1 MDKMKNSGM
10 SETMQTLTRKS
21 ACVMLSLLL
30 LLSAVL
36 PVKAAAETASAK
48 VVRVGSFED
57 TFNYVNEKGA
67 RKGYGYELLETLSGY
82 TGWQF
87 EYVTCDWSNCFKK
100 LKNGEIDIMGGISY
114 TEDRTEEMLFSDEP
128 MGVEKYYL
136 YADLSRAD
144 ISASDFKTLN
154 GKKIGVLMG
163 TEPEVM
169 LTEWEEKYGL
179 KTEHVNISNNE
190 DVKQKLANHE
200 IDCFVSLEES
210 FWAERGISTITRV
223 GESGIYYAINKNR
236 PDLKEELDDA
246 MRALDEAVPF
256 YTADLYKRYFSMDY
270 TPILTGEEK
279 AWLRKHGAIRM
290 GFLASD
296 SGVSTFDP
304 ATGEFTGVI
313 TDYIQFAADCLGN
326 QELEFQLVG
335 YDSKEAELDALKSG
349 EIDMIFHCDQNPN
362 LAEEYHFACTN
373 TTWTSNLMAV
383 TNKQHFNENNVNR
396 IAVPQNK
403 LSLKK
408 YLAFY
413 YPQWEIVDCDT
424 QEDAAKLVKDGQA
437 DCFVTGISSENKY
450 SKKYSFYSVPLVNPV
465 RSCFAVNSGNRSLLS
480 ILNKTIKAMPVNM
493 LAGALAMYKSSARK
507 VTLSDFIKD
516 NFFKVM
522 LISSIAVAVVLLTIL
537 MLLQKARKAEAAA
550 RKAAS
555 DTQEL
560 NAKLQ
565 VAVEKA
571 ESANR
576 AKSTFLS
583 NMSHDIRTPMNAII
597 GFTTLALSNIDDTDR
612 VKDYLGKTLA
622 SSNHL
627 LSLINDVLDMSRI
640 ESGKIHL
647 EEVEVNLSDVLHD
660 LKTIVSGQI
669 YAKQLELYMDA
680 MDVTDEDVYCD
691 KTRLNQILL
700 NLLSN
705 AIKFTPAG
713 GTVSVRVRQLAG
725 KVRGCGQYEFRIK
738 DNGIGMSQE
747 FAQKIFE
754 PFERERTSTV
764 SGIQGTGLG
773 MAITKNIVDMMGG
786 TIEVQ
791 TAQGKGTEFT
801 VCVPMRAQ
809 TEQRPVEKITELE
822 GLKALVVDDDFN
834 TCDSVTKMLVKVG
847 MRAEWTLSGKEAV
860 LRARQSIEMS
870 DVYHAYIIDWRL
882 PDMNGIEVTRQIR
895 SLNDDTPIIILTA
908 YDWSDIEVEAKAAG
922 VTAFC
927 SKPMFMSDL
936 RETLMSALGQKPA
949 DAVQRLLPE
958 KNADFK
964 GKHILLVED
973 NELNR
978 EIAVYLLQEAGA
990 MVDQAADGK
999 EAVEMFAASAPGTYD
1014 AVLMDVMMPELD
1026 GLSATRAI
1034 RGMDRPDARLPIIA
1048 MTANLFD
1055 EDVEACL
1062 AAGMDAHIPKPLE
1075 AGQMIKTI
1083 AEWLERKKQ

>member
-36 PVKAAAETASAK
+36 PVKAAAETAPAK

-87 EYVTCDWSNCFKK
+87 EYVTCDWSNCFEK

-179 KTEHVNISNNE
+179 ETEHVNISNNE

-236 PDLKEELDDA
+236 PDIKEELDDA

-279 AWLRKHGAIRM
+279 AWLKEHGAIKM
-290 GFLASD
+290 GFLTSD

-349 EIDMIFHCDQNPN
+349 EIDMIFHFDQSPN

-516 NFFKVM
+516 NFFKVL

-597 GFTTLALSNIDDTDR
+597 GFTTLAISNIDDKNR
-612 VKDYLGKTLA
+612 VKDYLSKTLA

-713 GTVSVRVRQLAG
+713 GTVSVRVRQLVG

-764 SGIQGTGLG
+764 SRIQGTGLG

-895 SLNDDTPIIILTA
+895 SLHDDTPIIILTA

-927 SKPMFMSDL
+927 AKPMFMSDL

-949 DAVQRLLPE
+949 DAVQGLLPE

-978 EIAVYLLQEAGA
+978 EIAQEILREYGFLVDSAENGA
-990 MVDQAADGK
+990 V
-999 EAVEMFAASAPGTYD
+999 AVEKVSTAAPGSYD
-1014 AVLMDVMMPELD
+1014 LVLMDVQMPIMD
-1026 GLSATRAI
+1026 GYTATRKI
-1034 RGMDRPDARLPIIA
+1034 RALDDPARAKLPILA
-1048 MTANLFD
+1048 MTANAFD
-1055 EDVEACL
+1055 EDRRNALES
-1062 AAGMDAHIPKPLE
+1062 GMNGFLSKPIVIDDLVQE
-1075 AGQMIKTI
+1075 
-1083 AEWLERKKQ
+1083 LRKIL

>member
-1 MDKMKNSGM
+1 
-10 SETMQTLTRKS
+10 MQTLTRKS

-87 EYVTCDWSNCFKK
+87 EYVTCDWSDCFEK
-100 LKNGEIDIMGGISY
+100 LKNGEIDIIGGISY
-114 TEDRTEEMLFSDEP
+114 TEDRTQEMLFSDEP

-169 LTEWEEKYGL
+169 LAEWEEKYGL

-236 PDLKEELDDA
+236 PDIKEELDDA

-424 QEDAAKLVKDGQA
+424 QEDAARLVKDGQA

-450 SKKYSFYSVPLVNPV
+450 SKKYSFYSVPLLNPV
-465 RSCFAVNSGNRSLLS
+465 KSCFAVNSGNRSLLS

-612 VKDYLGKTLA
+612 VKDYLAKTLA

-669 YAKQLELYMDA
+669 YAKQLELYMDV

-725 KVRGCGQYEFRIK
+725 KVHGCGQYEFRIK

-764 SGIQGTGLG
+764 SRIQGTGLG

-834 TCDSVTKMLVKVG
+834 TCDSVTKMLAKVG

-895 SLNDDTPIIILTA
+895 SLHDDTPIIILTA

-978 EIAVYLLQEAGA
+978 EIAQEILREYGFLVDSAENGA
-990 MVDQAADGK
+990 V
-999 EAVEMFAASAPGTYD
+999 AVEKVSTAAPGSYD
-1014 AVLMDVMMPELD
+1014 LVLMDVQMPIMD
-1026 GLSATRAI
+1026 GYTATRKI
-1034 RGMDRPDARLPIIA
+1034 RALDDPARAKLPILA
-1048 MTANLFD
+1048 MTANAFD
-1055 EDVEACL
+1055 EDRRNALES
-1062 AAGMDAHIPKPLE
+1062 GMNGFLSKPIVIDDLVQE
-1075 AGQMIKTI
+1075 
-1083 AEWLERKKQ
+1083 LRKIL

>member
-82 TGWQF
+82 AGWQF
-87 EYVTCDWSNCFKK
+87 EYVTCDWSDCFEK
-100 LKNGEIDIMGGISY
+100 LKNGEIDIIGGISY
-114 TEDRTEEMLFSDEP
+114 TEDRTQEMLFSDEP

-169 LTEWEEKYGL
+169 LAEWEEKYGL

-236 PDLKEELDDA
+236 PDIKEELDDA

-424 QEDAAKLVKDGQA
+424 QEDAARLVKDGQA

-669 YAKQLELYMDA
+669 YAKQLELYMDV

-725 KVRGCGQYEFRIK
+725 KVHGCGQYEFRIK

-764 SGIQGTGLG
+764 SRIQGTGLG

-895 SLNDDTPIIILTA
+895 SLHDDTPIIILTA

-927 SKPMFMSDL
+927 AKPMFMSDL

-949 DAVQRLLPE
+949 DAVQGLLPE

-978 EIAVYLLQEAGA
+978 EIAQEILREYGFLVDSAENGA
-990 MVDQAADGK
+990 V
-999 EAVEMFAASAPGTYD
+999 AVEKVSTAAPGSYD
-1014 AVLMDVMMPELD
+1014 LVLMDVQMPIMD
-1026 GLSATRAI
+1026 GYTATRKI
-1034 RGMDRPDARLPIIA
+1034 RALDDPARAKLPILA
-1048 MTANLFD
+1048 MTANAFD
-1055 EDVEACL
+1055 EDRRNALES
-1062 AAGMDAHIPKPLE
+1062 GMNGFLSKPIVIDDLMQE
-1075 AGQMIKTI
+1075 LHKI
-1083 AEWLERKKQ
+1083 L

>member
-1 MDKMKNSGM
+1 
-10 SETMQTLTRKS
+10 MQTLTRKS

-87 EYVTCDWSNCFKK
+87 EYVTCDWSDCFEK
-100 LKNGEIDIMGGISY
+100 LKNGEIDIIGGISY
-114 TEDRTEEMLFSDEP
+114 TEDRTQEMLFSDEP

-136 YADLSRAD
+136 YADLARAD

-169 LTEWEEKYGL
+169 LAEWEEKYGL

-236 PDLKEELDDA
+236 PDIKEELDDA

-296 SGVSTFDP
+296 SGVSTYDP

-424 QEDAAKLVKDGQA
+424 QEDAARLVKDGQA

-597 GFTTLALSNIDDTDR
+597 GFTTLALSNIDDKDR
-612 VKDYLGKTLA
+612 VKDYLTKTLA

-725 KVRGCGQYEFRIK
+725 KVHGCGQYEFRIK

-747 FAQKIFE
+747 FAKKIFE

-764 SGIQGTGLG
+764 SRIQGTGLG

-809 TEQRPVEKITELE
+809 TEQRLVEKITELE

-895 SLNDDTPIIILTA
+895 SLHDDTPIIILTA

-978 EIAVYLLQEAGA
+978 EIAQEILQEYGFLVDTAENGA
-990 MVDQAADGK
+990 V
-999 EAVEMFAASAPGTYD
+999 AVEKVSTAALGSYD
-1014 AVLMDVMMPELD
+1014 LVLMDVQMPIMD
-1026 GLSATRAI
+1026 GYTATRKI
-1034 RGMDRPDARLPIIA
+1034 RALDDPARAKLPILA
-1048 MTANLFD
+1048 MTANAFD
-1055 EDVEACL
+1055 EDRRNALES
-1062 AAGMDAHIPKPLE
+1062 GMNGFLSKPIVIGDLVQE
-1075 AGQMIKTI
+1075 LHKI
-1083 AEWLERKKQ
+1083 L

>member
-87 EYVTCDWSNCFKK
+87 EYVTCDWSNCFEK
-100 LKNGEIDIMGGISY
+100 LKNGEIDIIGGISY
-114 TEDRTEEMLFSDEP
+114 TEDRTQEMLFSDEP

-169 LTEWEEKYGL
+169 LAEWEEKYGL

-279 AWLRKHGAIRM
+279 AWLKEHGAIKM
-290 GFLASD
+290 GFLTSD
-296 SGVSTFDP
+296 SGVSTFDS

-597 GFTTLALSNIDDTDR
+597 GFTTLALSNIDDTER

-669 YAKQLELYMDA
+669 YAKQLELYMDV

-725 KVRGCGQYEFRIK
+725 QVRGCGQYEFRIK
-738 DNGIGMSQE
+738 DNGIGMSPE
-747 FAQKIFE
+747 FAKKIFE

-764 SGIQGTGLG
+764 SRIQGTGLG

-791 TAQGKGTEFT
+791 TAQGKGSEFIIR
-801 VCVPMRAQ
+801 VPLRVQ
-809 TEQRPVEKITELE
+809 TEHRPVEKITELE

-936 RETLMSALGQKPA
+936 RETLMSALGQKLT
-949 DAVQRLLPE
+949 DASQELLPE

-964 GKHILLVED
+964 DRHILLVED

-978 EIAVYLLQEAGA
+978 EIAQEILREYGFR
-990 MVDQAADGK
+990 VDTAENG
-999 EAVEMFAASAPGTYD
+999 EVAVEKVSTAAPGSYD
-1014 AVLMDVMMPELD
+1014 LVLMDVQMPVMD
-1026 GLSATRAI
+1026 GYAATRKI
-1034 RGMDRPDARLPIIA
+1034 RALDDPARAKLPILA
-1048 MTANLFD
+1048 MTANAFD
-1055 EDVEACL
+1055 EDRRNALES
-1062 AAGMDAHIPKPLE
+1062 GMNGFLSKPIVIGDLVQE
-1075 AGQMIKTI
+1075 
-1083 AEWLERKKQ
+1083 LRKIL

>member
-87 EYVTCDWSNCFKK
+87 EYVTCDWSDCFEK
-100 LKNGEIDIMGGISY
+100 LKNGEIDIIGGISY
-114 TEDRTEEMLFSDEP
+114 TEDRTQEMLFSDEP

-169 LTEWEEKYGL
+169 LAEWEEKYGL

-236 PDLKEELDDA
+236 PDIKEELDDA

-424 QEDAAKLVKDGQA
+424 QEDAARLVKDGQA

-612 VKDYLGKTLA
+612 VKDYLAKTLA

-764 SGIQGTGLG
+764 SRIQGTGLG

-791 TAQGKGTEFT
+791 TVQGKGTEFT

-895 SLNDDTPIIILTA
+895 SLHDDTPIIILTA

-978 EIAVYLLQEAGA
+978 EIAQEILREYGFLVDSAENGA
-990 MVDQAADGK
+990 V
-999 EAVEMFAASAPGTYD
+999 AVEKVSTAAPGSYD
-1014 AVLMDVMMPELD
+1014 LVLMDVQMPIMD
-1026 GLSATRAI
+1026 GYTATRKI
-1034 RGMDRPDARLPIIA
+1034 RALDDPARAKLPILA
-1048 MTANLFD
+1048 MTANAFD
-1055 EDVEACL
+1055 EDRRNALES
-1062 AAGMDAHIPKPLE
+1062 GMNGFLSKPIVIGDLVQE
-1075 AGQMIKTI
+1075 LHKI
-1083 AEWLERKKQ
+1083 L

>member
-87 EYVTCDWSNCFKK
+87 EYVTCDWSDCFEK
-100 LKNGEIDIMGGISY
+100 LKNGEIDIIGGISY
-114 TEDRTEEMLFSDEP
+114 TEDRTQEMLFSDEP

-169 LTEWEEKYGL
+169 LAEWEEKYGL

-236 PDLKEELDDA
+236 PDIKEELDDA

-424 QEDAAKLVKDGQA
+424 QEDAARLVKDGQA

-571 ESANR
+571 ESANC

-764 SGIQGTGLG
+764 SRIQGTGLG

-895 SLNDDTPIIILTA
+895 SLHDDTPIIILTA
-908 YDWSDIEVEAKAAG
+908 YDGSDIEMEAKAAG

-973 NELNR
+973 NALNR
-978 EIAVYLLQEAGA
+978 EIAQEILREYGFLVDTAENGA
-990 MVDQAADGK
+990 V
-999 EAVEMFAASAPGTYD
+999 AVEKVSTAAPGSYD
-1014 AVLMDVMMPELD
+1014 LVLMDVQMPIMD
-1026 GLSATRAI
+1026 GYTATRKI
-1034 RGMDRPDARLPIIA
+1034 RALDDPARAKLPILA
-1048 MTANLFD
+1048 MTANAFD
-1055 EDVEACL
+1055 EDRRNALES
-1062 AAGMDAHIPKPLE
+1062 GMNGFLSKPIVIDDLVQE
-1075 AGQMIKTI
+1075 
-1083 AEWLERKKQ
+1083 LRKIL

>member
-87 EYVTCDWSNCFKK
+87 EYVTCDWSDCFEK
-100 LKNGEIDIMGGISY
+100 LKNGEIDIIGGISY
-114 TEDRTEEMLFSDEP
+114 TEDRTQEMLFSDEP

-223 GESGIYYAINKNR
+223 GESGIYYAINKKR
-236 PDLKEELDDA
+236 PDIKEELDDA

-373 TTWTSNLMAV
+373 TTWTFNLMAV
-383 TNKQHFNENNVNR
+383 TNKQHFNENNVNC

-424 QEDAAKLVKDGQA
+424 QEDAARLVKDGQA

-571 ESANR
+571 ETANR

-725 KVRGCGQYEFRIK
+725 KVHGCGQYEFRIK

-747 FAQKIFE
+747 FAKKIFE

-764 SGIQGTGLG
+764 SRIQGTGLG

-809 TEQRPVEKITELE
+809 TEQRLVEKITELE

-895 SLNDDTPIIILTA
+895 SLHDDTPIIILTA

-978 EIAVYLLQEAGA
+978 EIAQEILQEYGFLVDSAENGA
-990 MVDQAADGK
+990 V
-999 EAVEMFAASAPGTYD
+999 AVEKVSTAAPGSYD
-1014 AVLMDVMMPELD
+1014 LVLMDVQMPIMD
-1026 GLSATRAI
+1026 GYTATRKI
-1034 RGMDRPDARLPIIA
+1034 RALDDPARAKLPILA
-1048 MTANLFD
+1048 MTANAFD
-1055 EDVEACL
+1055 EDRRNALES
-1062 AAGMDAHIPKPLE
+1062 GMNGFLSKPIVIGDLVQE
-1075 AGQMIKTI
+1075 LHKI
-1083 AEWLERKKQ
+1083 L

>member
-87 EYVTCDWSNCFKK
+87 EYVTCDWSDCFEK
-100 LKNGEIDIMGGISY
+100 LKNGEIDIIGGISY
-114 TEDRTEEMLFSDEP
+114 TEDRTQEMLFSDEP

-179 KTEHVNISNNE
+179 ETEHVNISNNE

-236 PDLKEELDDA
+236 PDIKEELDDA

-424 QEDAAKLVKDGQA
+424 QEDAARLVKDGQA

-571 ESANR
+571 ETANR

-597 GFTTLALSNIDDTDR
+597 GFTTLAISNIDDKNR
-612 VKDYLGKTLA
+612 VKDYLSKTLA

-895 SLNDDTPIIILTA
+895 SLHDDTPIIILTA

-927 SKPMFMSDL
+927 AKPMFMSDL

-978 EIAVYLLQEAGA
+978 EIAQEILREYGFLVDSAENGA
-990 MVDQAADGK
+990 V
-999 EAVEMFAASAPGTYD
+999 AVEKVSTAAPGSYD
-1014 AVLMDVMMPELD
+1014 LVLMDVQMPIMD
-1026 GLSATRAI
+1026 GYTATRKI
-1034 RGMDRPDARLPIIA
+1034 RALDDPARAKLPILA
-1048 MTANLFD
+1048 MTANAFD
-1055 EDVEACL
+1055 EDRRNALES
-1062 AAGMDAHIPKPLE
+1062 GMNGFLSKPIVIDDLVQE
-1075 AGQMIKTI
+1075 
-1083 AEWLERKKQ
+1083 LRKIL

>member
-82 TGWQF
+82 AGWQF
-87 EYVTCDWSNCFKK
+87 EYVTCDWSDCFEK
-100 LKNGEIDIMGGISY
+100 LKNGEIDIIGGISY
-114 TEDRTEEMLFSDEP
+114 TEDRTQEMLFSDEP

-169 LTEWEEKYGL
+169 LAEWEEKYGL

-236 PDLKEELDDA
+236 PDIKEELDDA

-383 TNKQHFNENNVNR
+383 TNKQHFNENQANR
-396 IAVPQNK
+396 VAVPQDK
-403 LSLKK
+403 LSLTR
-408 YLAFY
+408 YLAVY
-413 YPQWEIVDCDT
+413 YPQWEIVDCAT
-424 QEDAAKLVKDGQA
+424 QEDAARLVKDGQA

-895 SLNDDTPIIILTA
+895 SLHDDTPIIILTA

-927 SKPMFMSDL
+927 AKPMFMSDL

-978 EIAVYLLQEAGA
+978 EIAQEILREYGFLVDSAENGA
-990 MVDQAADGK
+990 V
-999 EAVEMFAASAPGTYD
+999 AVEKVSTAAPGSYD
-1014 AVLMDVMMPELD
+1014 LVLMDVQMPIMD
-1026 GLSATRAI
+1026 GYTATRKI
-1034 RGMDRPDARLPIIA
+1034 RALDDPARAKLPILA
-1048 MTANLFD
+1048 MTANAFD
-1055 EDVEACL
+1055 EDRRNALES
-1062 AAGMDAHIPKPLE
+1062 GMNGFLSKPIVIDDLVQE
-1075 AGQMIKTI
+1075 
-1083 AEWLERKKQ
+1083 LRKIL

>member
-1 MDKMKNSGM
+1 
-10 SETMQTLTRKS
+10 MQTLTRKS

-82 TGWQF
+82 AGWQF
-87 EYVTCDWSNCFKK
+87 EYVTCDWSDCFEK
-100 LKNGEIDIMGGISY
+100 LKNGEIDIIGGISY
-114 TEDRTEEMLFSDEP
+114 TEDRTQEMLFSDEP

-169 LTEWEEKYGL
+169 LAEWEEKYGL

-236 PDLKEELDDA
+236 PDIKEELDDA

-424 QEDAAKLVKDGQA
+424 QEDAARLVKDGQA

-725 KVRGCGQYEFRIK
+725 QARGCGQYEFRIK
-738 DNGIGMSQE
+738 DNGIGMSPE

-764 SGIQGTGLG
+764 SRIQGTGLG

-895 SLNDDTPIIILTA
+895 SLHDDTPIIILTA

-927 SKPMFMSDL
+927 AKPMFMSDL

-978 EIAVYLLQEAGA
+978 EIAQEILREYGFLVDSAENGA
-990 MVDQAADGK
+990 V
-999 EAVEMFAASAPGTYD
+999 AVEKVSTAAPGSYD
-1014 AVLMDVMMPELD
+1014 LVLMDVQMPIMD
-1026 GLSATRAI
+1026 GYTATRKI
-1034 RGMDRPDARLPIIA
+1034 RALDDPARAKLPILA
-1048 MTANLFD
+1048 MTANAFD
-1055 EDVEACL
+1055 EDRRNALES
-1062 AAGMDAHIPKPLE
+1062 GMNGFLSKPIVIDDLVQE
-1075 AGQMIKTI
+1075 
-1083 AEWLERKKQ
+1083 LRKIL

>member
-87 EYVTCDWSNCFKK
+87 EYVTCDWSDCFEK
-100 LKNGEIDIMGGISY
+100 LKNGEIDIIGGISY
-114 TEDRTEEMLFSDEP
+114 TEDRTQEMLFSDEP

-223 GESGIYYAINKNR
+223 GESGIYYAINKKR
-236 PDLKEELDDA
+236 PDIKEELDDA

-424 QEDAAKLVKDGQA
+424 QEDAARLVKDGQA

-597 GFTTLALSNIDDTDR
+597 GFTTLAISNIDDKNR
-612 VKDYLGKTLA
+612 VKDYLSKTLA

-669 YAKQLELYMDA
+669 YAKQLELYMDV

-725 KVRGCGQYEFRIK
+725 KVHGCGQYEFRIK

-764 SGIQGTGLG
+764 SRIQGTGLG

-895 SLNDDTPIIILTA
+895 SLHDDTPIIILTA

-978 EIAVYLLQEAGA
+978 EIAQEILQEYGFLVDTAENGA
-990 MVDQAADGK
+990 V
-999 EAVEMFAASAPGTYD
+999 AVEKVSTAAPGSYD
-1014 AVLMDVMMPELD
+1014 LVLMDVQMPIMD
-1026 GLSATRAI
+1026 GYTATRKI
-1034 RGMDRPDARLPIIA
+1034 RALDDPARAKLPILA
-1048 MTANLFD
+1048 MTANAFD
-1055 EDVEACL
+1055 EDRRNALES
-1062 AAGMDAHIPKPLE
+1062 GMNGFLSKPIVIDDLVQE
-1075 AGQMIKTI
+1075 LHKI
-1083 AEWLERKKQ
+1083 L

>member
-1 MDKMKNSGM
+1 MADEKRKPKRNCHPWQKWLPAAAAILLLVLLAVGFGVRYISFVSQTIYQESTSHLEEVLHKSNNMLKEMVRKNLTYLHLYNDFLENTSDEAEIQTYIEKAQQSTGFVGFYFLTYDGNYMTVTGETGYLGLQTNLDEKLSKGEDIVMNTALPGKPQMLAFICPETQGSYRGFAYDAIAIAYYNDAVLKLLDNSAFEGNASNYVIYPDGRVIIDNSVNRKETVYNFIAMLREHSDLSEKQVLALSDAFAQGSSGNMRVTLGGISYYLVYEGAAVQNWTMLGLVPVRVVNAGLDKLWFHTIQIVAGITVGIAVLVILMIVRRGHANLRRKNTEISYRD
-10 SETMQTLTRKS
+10 ELFKK
-21 ACVMLSLLL
+21 LSLNVDDVFLMLDAETAKVDYVSPNIERLL
-30 LLSAVL
+30 GIPWKEARQDARVLAALHPKDSPDRDKNYLEGLLSGQQREWDDEYAHLETGERRWFHIVAMGSDVEGRTKHILVMSDRTADKQVNQALSDAV
-36 PVKAAAETASAK
+36 AAAET
-48 VVRVGSFED
+48 
-57 TFNYVNEKGA
+57 
-67 RKGYGYELLETLSGY
+67 
-82 TGWQF
+82 
-87 EYVTCDWSNCFKK
+87 
-100 LKNGEIDIMGGISY
+100 
-114 TEDRTEEMLFSDEP
+114 
-128 MGVEKYYL
+128 
-136 YADLSRAD
+136 
-144 ISASDFKTLN
+144 
-154 GKKIGVLMG
+154 
-163 TEPEVM
+163 
-169 LTEWEEKYGL
+169 
-179 KTEHVNISNNE
+179 
-190 DVKQKLANHE
+190 
-200 IDCFVSLEES
+200 
-210 FWAERGISTITRV
+210 
-223 GESGIYYAINKNR
+223 
-236 PDLKEELDDA
+236 
-246 MRALDEAVPF
+246 
-256 YTADLYKRYFSMDY
+256 
-270 TPILTGEEK
+270 
-279 AWLRKHGAIRM
+279 
-290 GFLASD
+290 
-296 SGVSTFDP
+296 
-304 ATGEFTGVI
+304 
-313 TDYIQFAADCLGN
+313 
-326 QELEFQLVG
+326 
-335 YDSKEAELDALKSG
+335 
-349 EIDMIFHCDQNPN
+349 
-362 LAEEYHFACTN
+362 
-373 TTWTSNLMAV
+373 
-383 TNKQHFNENNVNR
+383 
-396 IAVPQNK
+396 
-403 LSLKK
+403 
-408 YLAFY
+408 
-413 YPQWEIVDCDT
+413 
-424 QEDAAKLVKDGQA
+424 
-437 DCFVTGISSENKY
+437 
-450 SKKYSFYSVPLVNPV
+450 
-465 RSCFAVNSGNRSLLS
+465 
-480 ILNKTIKAMPVNM
+480 
-493 LAGALAMYKSSARK
+493 
-507 VTLSDFIKD
+507 
-516 NFFKVM
+516 
-522 LISSIAVAVVLLTIL
+522 
-537 MLLQKARKAEAAA
+537 
-550 RKAAS
+550 
-555 DTQEL
+555 
-560 NAKLQ
+560 
-565 VAVEKA
+565 
-571 ESANR
+571 ANR

-669 YAKQLELYMDA
+669 YAKQLEFYMDA

-725 KVRGCGQYEFRIK
+725 KVHGCGQYEFRIK

-764 SGIQGTGLG
+764 SRIQGTGLG

-895 SLNDDTPIIILTA
+895 SLHDDTPIIILTA

-936 RETLMSALGQKPA
+936 RETLMSALGQKLT
-949 DAVQRLLPE
+949 DASQELLPE

-964 GKHILLVED
+964 DRHILLVED

-978 EIAVYLLQEAGA
+978 EIAQEILREYGFR
-990 MVDQAADGK
+990 VDTAENG
-999 EAVEMFAASAPGTYD
+999 EVAVEKVSTAAPGSYD
-1014 AVLMDVMMPELD
+1014 LVLMDVQMPVMD
-1026 GLSATRAI
+1026 GYTATRKI
-1034 RGMDRPDARLPIIA
+1034 RALDDPARAKLPILA
-1048 MTANLFD
+1048 MTANAFD
-1055 EDVEACL
+1055 EDRRNALES
-1062 AAGMDAHIPKPLE
+1062 GMNGFLSKPIVIGDLVQE
-1075 AGQMIKTI
+1075 
-1083 AEWLERKKQ
+1083 LRKIL

>member
-87 EYVTCDWSNCFKK
+87 EYVTCDWSDCFEK
-100 LKNGEIDIMGGISY
+100 LKNGEIDIIGGISY
-114 TEDRTEEMLFSDEP
+114 TEDRTQEMLFSDEP

-154 GKKIGVLMG
+154 GQKIGVLMG

-169 LTEWEEKYGL
+169 LAEWEEKYGL
-179 KTEHVNISNNE
+179 ETEHVNISNNE

-210 FWAERGISTITRV
+210 FWAERGISTITCV

-236 PDLKEELDDA
+236 PDIKEELDDA

-669 YAKQLELYMDA
+669 YAKQLELYMDV

-764 SGIQGTGLG
+764 SRIQGTGLG

-895 SLNDDTPIIILTA
+895 SLHDDTPIIILTA

-978 EIAVYLLQEAGA
+978 EIAQEILQEYGFLVDSAENGA
-990 MVDQAADGK
+990 V
-999 EAVEMFAASAPGTYD
+999 AVEKVSTAAPGSYD
-1014 AVLMDVMMPELD
+1014 LVLMDVQMPIMD
-1026 GLSATRAI
+1026 GYTATRKI
-1034 RGMDRPDARLPIIA
+1034 RALDDPARAKLPILA
-1048 MTANLFD
+1048 MTANAFD
-1055 EDVEACL
+1055 EDRRNALES
-1062 AAGMDAHIPKPLE
+1062 GMNGFLSKPIVIGDLVQE
-1075 AGQMIKTI
+1075 LHKI
-1083 AEWLERKKQ
+1083 L

>member
-82 TGWQF
+82 AGWQF
-87 EYVTCDWSNCFKK
+87 EYVTCDWSDCFEK
-100 LKNGEIDIMGGISY
+100 LKNGEIDIIGGISY
-114 TEDRTEEMLFSDEP
+114 TEDRTQEMLFSDEP

-169 LTEWEEKYGL
+169 LAEWEEKYGL

-236 PDLKEELDDA
+236 PDIKEELDDA

-424 QEDAAKLVKDGQA
+424 QEDAARLVKDGQA

-927 SKPMFMSDL
+927 SKPMFLSDL
-936 RETLMSALGQKPA
+936 RETLMSALGQKLT
-949 DAVQRLLPE
+949 DASQELLPE

-964 GKHILLVED
+964 DRHILLVED

-978 EIAVYLLQEAGA
+978 EIAQEILREYGFR
-990 MVDQAADGK
+990 VDTAENG
-999 EAVEMFAASAPGTYD
+999 EVAVEKVSTAAPGSYD
-1014 AVLMDVMMPELD
+1014 LVLMDVQMPVMD
-1026 GLSATRAI
+1026 GYTATRKI
-1034 RGMDRPDARLPIIA
+1034 RALDDPARAKLPILA
-1048 MTANLFD
+1048 MTANAFD
-1055 EDVEACL
+1055 EDRRNALES
-1062 AAGMDAHIPKPLE
+1062 GMNGFLSKPIVIGDLVQE
-1075 AGQMIKTI
+1075 
-1083 AEWLERKKQ
+1083 LRKIL

>member
-1 MDKMKNSGM
+1 
-10 SETMQTLTRKS
+10 MQTLTRKS

-87 EYVTCDWSNCFKK
+87 EYVTCDWSDCFEK
-100 LKNGEIDIMGGISY
+100 LKNGEIDIIGGISY
-114 TEDRTEEMLFSDEP
+114 TEDRTQEMLFSDEP

-169 LTEWEEKYGL
+169 LAEWEEKYGL

-236 PDLKEELDDA
+236 PDIKEELDDA

-424 QEDAAKLVKDGQA
+424 QEDAARLVKDGQA

-571 ESANR
+571 ETANR

-612 VKDYLGKTLA
+612 VKDYLAKTLA

-669 YAKQLELYMDA
+669 YAKQLELYMDV

-725 KVRGCGQYEFRIK
+725 KVHVCGQYEFRIK

-764 SGIQGTGLG
+764 SRIQGTGLG

-895 SLNDDTPIIILTA
+895 SLHDDTPIIILTA

-978 EIAVYLLQEAGA
+978 EIAQEILREYGFLVDSAENGA
-990 MVDQAADGK
+990 V
-999 EAVEMFAASAPGTYD
+999 AVEKVSTAAPGSYD
-1014 AVLMDVMMPELD
+1014 LVLMDVQMPIMD
-1026 GLSATRAI
+1026 GYTATRKI
-1034 RGMDRPDARLPIIA
+1034 RALDDPARAKLPILA
-1048 MTANLFD
+1048 MTANAFD
-1055 EDVEACL
+1055 EDRRNALES
-1062 AAGMDAHIPKPLE
+1062 GMNGFLSKPIVIDDLVQE
-1075 AGQMIKTI
+1075 LHKI
-1083 AEWLERKKQ
+1083 L

>member
-1 MDKMKNSGM
+1 MADEK
-10 SETMQTLTRKS
+10 RKPKRS
-21 ACVMLSLLL
+21 CHPRQKWLPAAAAILLL
-30 LLSAVL
+30 LLLAVGLSVRYISFVSQTIYQESTSHLEEVLHKSNNMLKEMVRKNLTYLHLYNGFLASTSDEAEIQAYIEAAQQDTGFVGFYFLSYDGNYMTVTGETGYLGLQANLDEKLSKGEDIVMNAALPGKPQMLVFASPKTQGSYRGFAYDAIAIAYYNDAVL
-36 PVKAAAETASAK
+36 KLLDNSAFQGNASNYVIYPDGRVVIDNSVNRKETVYNFIAMLRDYSDLSEGQILALSDAFAQGSSGNLRVTLGDTSYYLVYEGTAVQSWTMLGLVPVRVVNASLDKLWFRTAQIVAGITVGMAVLVILLIVRRSHTTLRRKNTEISYRDELFKKLSLNVDDVFLMLDAETAKVDYVSPNIERLLGIPWREARQDARVLAALHPKDSPDRDKNYLEGLLSGQQREWDDEYGHLETGERRWFHIVAMGSEVEGRTKHILVMSDRTADKQVNQALSDAVAAAET
-48 VVRVGSFED
+48 
-57 TFNYVNEKGA
+57 
-67 RKGYGYELLETLSGY
+67 
-82 TGWQF
+82 
-87 EYVTCDWSNCFKK
+87 
-100 LKNGEIDIMGGISY
+100 
-114 TEDRTEEMLFSDEP
+114 
-128 MGVEKYYL
+128 
-136 YADLSRAD
+136 
-144 ISASDFKTLN
+144 
-154 GKKIGVLMG
+154 
-163 TEPEVM
+163 
-169 LTEWEEKYGL
+169 
-179 KTEHVNISNNE
+179 
-190 DVKQKLANHE
+190 
-200 IDCFVSLEES
+200 
-210 FWAERGISTITRV
+210 
-223 GESGIYYAINKNR
+223 
-236 PDLKEELDDA
+236 
-246 MRALDEAVPF
+246 
-256 YTADLYKRYFSMDY
+256 
-270 TPILTGEEK
+270 
-279 AWLRKHGAIRM
+279 
-290 GFLASD
+290 
-296 SGVSTFDP
+296 
-304 ATGEFTGVI
+304 
-313 TDYIQFAADCLGN
+313 
-326 QELEFQLVG
+326 
-335 YDSKEAELDALKSG
+335 
-349 EIDMIFHCDQNPN
+349 
-362 LAEEYHFACTN
+362 
-373 TTWTSNLMAV
+373 
-383 TNKQHFNENNVNR
+383 
-396 IAVPQNK
+396 
-403 LSLKK
+403 
-408 YLAFY
+408 
-413 YPQWEIVDCDT
+413 
-424 QEDAAKLVKDGQA
+424 
-437 DCFVTGISSENKY
+437 
-450 SKKYSFYSVPLVNPV
+450 
-465 RSCFAVNSGNRSLLS
+465 
-480 ILNKTIKAMPVNM
+480 
-493 LAGALAMYKSSARK
+493 
-507 VTLSDFIKD
+507 
-516 NFFKVM
+516 
-522 LISSIAVAVVLLTIL
+522 
-537 MLLQKARKAEAAA
+537 
-550 RKAAS
+550 
-555 DTQEL
+555 
-560 NAKLQ
+560 
-565 VAVEKA
+565 
-571 ESANR
+571 ANR

-669 YAKQLELYMDA
+669 YAKQLELYMDV

-725 KVRGCGQYEFRIK
+725 KVHGCGQYEFRIK
-738 DNGIGMSQE
+738 DNGIGMSPE
-747 FAQKIFE
+747 FAKKIFE

-764 SGIQGTGLG
+764 SRIQGTGLG

-895 SLNDDTPIIILTA
+895 SLHDDTPIIILTA

-978 EIAVYLLQEAGA
+978 EIAQEILREYGFLVDSAENGA
-990 MVDQAADGK
+990 V
-999 EAVEMFAASAPGTYD
+999 AVEKVSTAAPGSYD
-1014 AVLMDVMMPELD
+1014 LVLMDVQMPIMD
-1026 GLSATRAI
+1026 GYTATRQI
-1034 RGMDRPDARLPIIA
+1034 RALDDPARAKLPILA
-1048 MTANLFD
+1048 MTANAFD
-1055 EDVEACL
+1055 EDRRNALES
-1062 AAGMDAHIPKPLE
+1062 GMNGFLSKPIVIGDLVQE
-1075 AGQMIKTI
+1075 LHKI
-1083 AEWLERKKQ
+1083 L